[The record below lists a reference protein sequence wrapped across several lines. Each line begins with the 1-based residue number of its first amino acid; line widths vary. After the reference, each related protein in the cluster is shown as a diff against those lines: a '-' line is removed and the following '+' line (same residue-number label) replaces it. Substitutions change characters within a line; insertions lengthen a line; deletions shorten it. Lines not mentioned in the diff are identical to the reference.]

1 MSLLLYW
8 PNIFLPFSVR
18 FASPLLTKYF
28 PPFPLN
34 HNKAL
39 WPHNTLLWG
48 IAFATHAIF
57 CTNPSSLIIIEIYY
71 ENQANKA
78 IGQYYILFKTH
89 SVNLFCYGSKHL
101 TSHVFNN
108 YISGFLIAPSD
119 EGLQRTANFSRK
131 RSIMTFNAHT
141 SYLSREPREFSCKF
155 FFGWCKFLQI

>member
-8 PNIFLPFSVR
+8 PNIVLLFSVR

-119 EGLQRTANFSRK
+119 EGLQRTANSQGRG
-131 RSIMTFNAHT
+131 RWW
-141 SYLSREPREFSCKF
+141 LSMLSSFFALLSSAPREQSWASC
-155 FFGWCKFLQI
+155 IT